1 MYKNFIGLRKIY
13 SGWPNRKRKDKAFE
27 NKSEN
32 ESSSL
37 FLDENEEE
45 ELSVNENHFSIDKED
60 PIEETNEDD
69 FDQLDFNI
77 VEDELTKP
85 GLQVRLDLINEIKDE
100 FIGENDSINS
110 AEKNSEKDEDE
121 ISDSDSEERTIN
133 LANLRIAI
141 DQIEELVDNSNKT
154 CFVFLVQVWT
164 VDSKSQA
171 DFFKR
176 LPDWTVKRKY
186 DEFYVLDNRLK
197 EFHGELINDLEYN
210 VNNPNSITVQLP
222 SKPRNVF
229 FNNSKNLDYLNSV
242 KKDFAKYLQS
252 LLSNPILS
260 MSQLIKSFLDPNST
274 DFSSSIFND
283 ITNIGK
289 MVKGVPYKLRVE
301 RGQSL
306 DPFLINLLKSV
317 TKSKSKVG
325 RRKNTNQDQI
335 TKLVC

>member
-13 SGWPNRKRKDKAFE
+13 STWSNRQKKDKTFD

-32 ESSSL
+32 DNSL
-37 FLDENEEE
+37 FFDENEDE
-45 ELSVNENHFSIDKED
+45 ELSVNENHFSNNDKTD
-60 PIEETNEDD
+60 TIEETTEDD
-69 FDQLDFNI
+69 FDRLDFN
-77 VEDELTKP
+77 VSEDELAKP
-85 GLQVRLDLINEIKDE
+85 GFEVRLDLINEIKDE
-100 FIGENDSINS
+100 FTGENDSNNS
-110 AEKNSEKDEDE
+110 VEKYSEKDEEE
-121 ISDSDSEERTIN
+121 INSDLEENPIN
-133 LANLRIAI
+133 LVKLRIAI
-141 DQIEELVDNSNKT
+141 DQIEELLDKSNKT

-164 VDSKSQA
+164 VDSKNQA
-171 DFFKR
+171 DFFTR
-176 LPDWTVKRKY
+176 SPDWTVKRKY

-197 EFHGELINDLEYN
+197 EFHGELINDLEYD
-210 VNNPNSITVQLP
+210 VNNANTITVQLP

-306 DPFLINLLKSV
+306 DPFLMNLLKSV

-325 RRKNTNQDQI
+325 RKQSTNQDQVS
-335 TKLVC
+335 KLVF